1 MWDWGKMKLWGE
13 WNPGIPDTV
22 YFVNIFM
29 VSNLQRGSDE
39 IPSKVDLINRV
50 STVTCNCHKLRQ
62 FGFIFLHLENH
73 LRRRISA
80 DYGQSSP
87 EVTTTTHLTPTV
99 LMWHFTKFLIF
110 NHHTIPEPDDDK
122 TAILTLFNYIRHTL
136 KWPYKMSDMISLRT
150 GELIALCAT
159 FVSVFGAIIKIFDI

>member
-1 MWDWGKMKLWGE
+1 
-13 WNPGIPDTV
+13 
-22 YFVNIFM
+22 M

-62 FGFIFLHLENH
+62 FGFIFLHLDNH

-87 EVTTTTHLTPTV
+87 EVTTTSHLTPTV
-99 LMWHFTKFLIF
+99 SMWQFFSILHL
-110 NHHTIPEPDDDK
+110 NHRTFFGKKLRQNRHICK
-122 TAILTLFNYIRHTL
+122 LTRKSKTL
-136 KWPYKMSDMISLRT
+136 KFQWKMSDVRLLRM
-150 GELIALCAT
+150 GKLIALCAT

>member
-1 MWDWGKMKLWGE
+1 
-13 WNPGIPDTV
+13 
-22 YFVNIFM
+22 M

-62 FGFIFLHLENH
+62 FGFIFLHLDNH

-87 EVTTTTHLTPTV
+87 EVTTTSHLTPSV
-99 LMWHFTKFLIF
+99 SIWQFFSILYL
-110 NHHTIPEPDDDK
+110 NHR
-122 TAILTLFNYIRHTL
+122 TLFGDKLRQNRHICELTRKSKAL
-136 KWPYKMSDMISLRT
+136 KFQWKMSDVRLLRM
-150 GELIALCAT
+150 GKLIALCAT

>member
-1 MWDWGKMKLWGE
+1 MKLWGE

-22 YFVNIFM
+22 YFVNMFM

-99 LMWHFTKFLIF
+99 LIRHFTEFLDL
-110 NHHTIPEPDDDK
+110 NHHTISAPIYDK
-122 TAILTLFNYIRHTL
+122 TAARILFTCIRHTL
-136 KWPYKMSDMISLRT
+136 KWPYKMSDMIALRT
-150 GELIALCAT
+150 GELITLCAT